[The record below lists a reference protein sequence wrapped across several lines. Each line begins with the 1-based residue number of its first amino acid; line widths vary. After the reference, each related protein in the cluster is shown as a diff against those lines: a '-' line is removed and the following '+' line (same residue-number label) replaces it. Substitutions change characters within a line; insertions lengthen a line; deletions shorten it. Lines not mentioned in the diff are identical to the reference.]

1 MGLII
6 IFIILTCILIGLF
19 VLGVCLENEYIA
31 CPSIVLGV
39 VLFLVTLGFSISG
52 ACTQAFI
59 EKDYEA
65 MLLRKQVIEYR
76 MKHEDIITPQDIE
89 DSLYT
94 QIRDFNQ
101 AILDTRTFKD
111 NWLIGVFYNYKI
123 ATIDYIDLDLGE

>member
-6 IFIILTCILIGLF
+6 IFGVLTFIFTILF
-19 VLGVCLENEYIA
+19 VIGVCKEIEVL
-31 CPSIVLGV
+31 IVAGGV
-39 VLFLVTLGFSISG
+39 FGGMGLIVTISMALAGFF
-52 ACTQAFI
+52 TQAHI

-76 MKHEDIITPQDIE
+76 MKHEDIITPQDSE

-101 AILDTRTFKD
+101 EILDTRTFKD
-111 NWLIGVFYNYKI
+111 NWWIGVFYNHKI
-123 ATIDYIDLDLGE
+123 ATIDYIDVSRET

>member
-1 MGLII
+1 MGLILI
-6 IFIILTCILIGLF
+6 LFFITGICVILVAIGICIDNE
-19 VLGVCLENEYIA
+19 CLWV
-31 CPSIVLGV
+31 PS
-39 VLFLVTLGFSISG
+39 LVFGALLLSCTVGFSIHG

-76 MKHEDIITPQDIE
+76 MQHEDIITPQDSE

-101 AILDTRTFKD
+101 EILDTRMFKD
-111 NWLIGVFYNYKI
+111 NWWIGVFYNHKI
-123 ATIDYIDLDLGE
+123 ATIDYINLDLGE

>member
-1 MGLII
+1 MGV
-6 IFIILTCILIGLF
+6 ILILSFITGICVILVAIGICIDNECLWGPSFVFGALLF
-19 VLGVCLENEYIA
+19 C
-31 CPSIVLGV
+31 
-39 VLFLVTLGFSISG
+39 VTLGFIIHG

-94 QIRDFNQ
+94 QIREFNQ
-101 AILDTRTFKD
+101 EILDTRTFKD
-111 NWLIGVFYNYKI
+111 NWWIGCFYNYKI